1 MNAPPPRGLSFR
13 AKLLLSLTLLSLAL
27 CGAALYLS
35 LRAAE
40 EAAHLRIEDDFRRSE
55 GVLKRLIETRI
66 AAFSEATAASLSDA
80 LFRSQIGRSDSSDA
94 DLGLGDDQPAAKGAS
109 TLDEV
114 HGIFASAD
122 LPLFHRYPLV
132 AITASDGR
140 LIFSKSQPK
149 AFGITLPGIEPI
161 AQAMKGAQ
169 AAALIAGK
177 EPAYAMVAPDGEV
190 YLVLARPIVT
200 AQGPVGVVI
209 AGETVRS
216 LLDEV
221 AAITA
226 ATVSVQTSSLEVAS
240 SGPFADVAASVA
252 ATDVGIHE
260 IPTKAAR
267 YLALVTPL
275 PGFGGQSLGHATLVR
290 SLSAELNP
298 FVQRL
303 RLAALLVVVLASVI
317 SILAAILLS
326 GAMTRPLLAL
336 EAAAERVRNGD
347 LNVGVAVRS
356 GDEIGHLAYVFN
368 EMLIGLRQ
376 RDQIKATFKRYLAPA
391 VVDELIK
398 HPERLNLGGEKRELS
413 ILFSDLVGFT
423 SLSEGRDAHELV
435 TLLNEYFDEVGQAI
449 VARGGTLDKFAG
461 DSVMCFFG
469 APLTQEDHRARALLS
484 GVEHLRVVD
493 AVRERWGKLGR
504 PLIDCRIGIN
514 TGEVI
519 VGNIGSR
526 DGQDYTV
533 IGDPVNLASR
543 LEGAN
548 KEYKTRFM
556 VSEETLR
563 GCEALV
569 DVRELDLLR
578 VKGKANA
585 VRVYEICGLAGAVS
599 AQQREV
605 HGIFAAGLAAY
616 RSNDFANA
624 LAHFARA
631 LAINPQDG
639 PSAVFAG
646 RAKAFSEVPP
656 PANWGGVYGMT
667 SK

>member
-1 MNAPPPRGLSFR
+1 MNSPPPRGLSFR
-13 AKLLLSLTLLSLAL
+13 AKLLLSLTLLSLTL

-94 DLGLGDDQPAAKGAS
+94 DLGLGDDQPAQAN

-132 AITASDGR
+132 AVTASDGR

-149 AFGITLPGIEPI
+149 EFGSLLPGIEPI
-161 AQAMKGAQ
+161 TLAMKGAQ
-169 AAALIAGK
+169 TAALVSGK
-177 EPAYAMVAPDGEV
+177 DPGYAMVAPDGEV

-221 AAITA
+221 ASITA
-226 ATVSVQTSSLEVAS
+226 ATVSVHAASGEVAS
-240 SGPFADVAASVA
+240 SGAFVDIAERASVS
-252 ATDVGIHE
+252 DIGIHE
-260 IPTKAAR
+260 IPTATAR
-267 YLALVTPL
+267 YLALVTQL
-275 PGFGGQSLGHATLVR
+275 PGLGEQGRATLVR
-290 SLSAELNP
+290 SLSAELAP

-303 RLAALLVVVLASVI
+303 RLAALWVVIIAAVV
-317 SILAAILLS
+317 SIVVAILLS
-326 GAMTRPLLAL
+326 HLMTRPLLEL
-336 EAAAERVRNGD
+336 EAAAQRLRGGD
-347 LNVGVAVRS
+347 LNVSVATKS

-368 EMLIGLRQ
+368 EMVIGLRQ

-423 SLSEGRDAHELV
+423 SLSEGRDAQELV
-435 TLLNEYFDEVGQAI
+435 GLLNEYFDEVGQAI

-469 APLTQEDHRARALLS
+469 APIAQSDHRARALLS
-484 GVEHLRVVD
+484 GVDHLRVVD
-493 AVRERWGKLGR
+493 SVRERWAKLGR

-514 TGEVI
+514 TGEVV
-519 VGNIGSR
+519 VGNIGSQ

-548 KEYKTRFM
+548 KEYKSRFM

-563 GCEALV
+563 GCEHLV
-569 DVRELDLLR
+569 ETRELDLLR
-578 VKGKANA
+578 VKGKAHA
-585 VRVYEICGLAGAVS
+585 VRVYEILGLAGSLS
-599 AQQREV
+599 ATRRELMQ
-605 HGIFAAGLAAY
+605 IFAAGLAAY
-616 RSNDFANA
+616 RASDFSAAAMLFAQA
-624 LAHFARA
+624 LELDPKDGASAIFADRVA
-631 LAINPQDG
+631 
-639 PSAVFAG
+639 
-646 RAKAFSEVPP
+646 AFQKDPP
-656 PANWGGVYGMT
+656 PADWGGVYAMT